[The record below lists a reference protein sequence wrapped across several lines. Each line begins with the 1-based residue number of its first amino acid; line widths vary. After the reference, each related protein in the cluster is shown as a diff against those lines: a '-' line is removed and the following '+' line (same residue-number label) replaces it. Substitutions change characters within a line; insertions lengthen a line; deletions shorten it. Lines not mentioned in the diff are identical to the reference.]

1 MSSGK
6 ATRPSMTPTLVKV
19 LQLSTAEVL
28 EGTLTEQ
35 GSENEPKLLSMNNFS
50 KEYEIHYTIFL
61 TDCKLR

>member
-1 MSSGK
+1 
-6 ATRPSMTPTLVKV
+6 MTPTLVKV